1 MNKLQAILIAGLLSL
16 TSVSFASTFNFF
28 ADANGNEHGALEIA
42 STIDGITVTASG
54 SNSSVAGPIYA
65 YLDDGAG
72 LGVCSTG
79 LTAGDQ
85 CVDSSDDNVTNN
97 ETLKLV
103 FDTKVRFDELSLLD
117 YIHNTTGFNGDFD
130 IKVDGALLPIHTALA
145 LSASPSVAGLTGKI
159 FEFINN
165 GGGQGYEFYI
175 ADISVTAVPVPAAG
189 ILFASAL
196 FGAGAFGRRK
206 KKAKASVV
214 GAFARAS

>member
-16 TSVSFASTFNFF
+16 TSVSFASTFNFL
-28 ADANGNEHGALEIA
+28 ADASGNEHGALEIT
-42 STIDGITVTASG
+42 STVDSITVTASG
-54 SNSSVAGPIYA
+54 SNSSGATAYA

-79 LTAGDQ
+79 LTGSLQ
-85 CVDSSDDNVTNN
+85 CIDPADDNVTNN
-97 ETLKLV
+97 ETLKLA

-117 YIHNTTGFNGDFD
+117 YNHRTTGFAGDFD
-130 IKVDGALLPIHTALA
+130 IKVDGVLLPIHTALA
-145 LSASPSVAGLTGKI
+145 LSASPSVTGLVGKV

-175 ADISVTAVPVPAAG
+175 SDISVTAVPVPAAG

-196 FGAGAFGRRK
+196 LGAGAFGRRK
-206 KKAKASVV
+206 KKAQASVV